1 MDNQVKSAARILELL
16 ELLGRATRP
25 VSLKNVTDELGYPKS
40 SAHMLMGTLVARG
53 YAVRDENDRFQLNPA
68 HRNGPGWVTG
78 PHAHLIEVAT
88 PVLGMLRDRSGE
100 TVMLGV
106 LNRDLRL
113 RTIATCVGKQAV
125 RYDSPLSGSIPS
137 YCTAMG
143 RMMLAARPAREVDR
157 YLAGERIIAHT
168 PHTVIDKGMLKQM
181 IVQAGQDGYAV
192 SDQEMDIGGSGVAA
206 PVTNASGKIIA
217 ALDVA
222 AVSSRFH
229 IDRDRIIT
237 EVCKHARMLSKN
249 LGFHG

>member
-1 MDNQVKSAARILELL
+1 MDAQVKSAARILELL
-16 ELLGRATRP
+16 ELLGRAAKP
-25 VSLKNVTDELGYPKS
+25 VSLTNVIDELGYPKS

-53 YAVRDENDRFQLNPA
+53 YALRDENNRFHLNPA
-68 HRNGPGWVTG
+68 HRIGPGWVTG
-78 PHAHLIEVAT
+78 PHARLIEVAT
-88 PVLGMLRDRSGE
+88 PILAMLRDHSGE

-143 RMMLAARPAREVDR
+143 RVMLAAVSAREVDR
-157 YLAGERIIAHT
+157 YLASERIVAHT
-168 PHTVIDKGMLKQM
+168 SHTVIDRGMLKQM
-181 IVQAGQDGYAV
+181 IAKAGQEGYAV

-206 PVTNASGKIIA
+206 PVNDASGRVIA
-217 ALDVA
+217 ALNVA

-229 IDRDRIIT
+229 MDRDRIIVQVR
-237 EVCKHARMLSKN
+237 EYALMLSSD
-249 LGFHG
+249 LSRHG